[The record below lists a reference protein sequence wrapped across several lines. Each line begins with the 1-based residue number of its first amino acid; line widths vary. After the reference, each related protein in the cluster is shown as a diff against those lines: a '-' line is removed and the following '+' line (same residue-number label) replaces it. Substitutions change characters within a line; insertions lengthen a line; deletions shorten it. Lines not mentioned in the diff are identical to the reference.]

1 MVKALL
7 CIAGTAGFCVVLGV
21 SRSKLIV
28 AVLGGAVSAFTAAI
42 LENAGAGMFKTT
54 LVAMIALCV
63 FSEIAARAVKTP
75 AAVIMIPGSIPLL
88 PGGSL
93 YYMMSYLVHYDSEK
107 LFYYTSETVL
117 TGAGIALGAV
127 IVSIAVKFA
136 LALKNIKQER

>member
-1 MVKALL
+1 MFSEGIIMVKALL

-42 LENAGAGMFKTT
+42 LENAGAGIFKTT

-93 YYMMSYLVHYDSEK
+93 YYMMSGDLI
-107 LFYYTSETVL
+107 
-117 TGAGIALGAV
+117 AGILEITEALV
-127 IVSIAVKFA
+127 TA
-136 LALKNIKQER
+136 LAIVLGFAAALIVFGRHNYG